1 MKYLTIATTASV
13 MAVSAQAATMD
24 LVHQG
29 DDLWGEPA
37 LHQDVFVTYGG
48 VRWGLGAG
56 VMRLMDT
63 VSGSAITAFCVDVT
77 RWITNPPGQ
86 YEIRES
92 WFAPTV
98 TANIQA
104 LFNTAYAAVDNAA
117 SAAGFQ
123 MALWEIVTEREGNPL
138 SRTSGSFRVRGTV
151 EANAYA
157 DSYLA
162 GLTGPATQQYRL
174 SFLDSLTTGPGNIG
188 QDLVAVAPV
197 PLPASVLLLGGA
209 LAGMGAL
216 RRRQKKV

>member
-1 MKYLTIATTASV
+1 

-24 LVHQG
+24 LVHEG
-29 DDLWGEPA
+29 DDLWGQPS
-37 LHQDVFVTYGG
+37 LHEDVFVTYGG
-48 VRWGLGAG
+48 VRWGVGAG

-63 VSGSAITAFCVDVT
+63 VSGSAIIAFCVDVT
-77 RWITNPPGQ
+77 RLITNQPGEYQ
-86 YEIRES
+86 VSDS
-92 WFAPTV
+92 WFAPAV

-104 LFNTAYAAVDNAA
+104 LFNTAYATVDSAA

-123 MALWEIVTEREGNPL
+123 MALWEIITEQEGNAL
-138 SRTSGSFRVRGTV
+138 SRTAGAFKVRGTV

-162 GLTGPATQQYRL
+162 GLTGPETQQYRL
-174 SFLDSLTTGPGNIG
+174 TFLDSMTSAPAGYG

-216 RRRQKKV
+216 RRRKNNA